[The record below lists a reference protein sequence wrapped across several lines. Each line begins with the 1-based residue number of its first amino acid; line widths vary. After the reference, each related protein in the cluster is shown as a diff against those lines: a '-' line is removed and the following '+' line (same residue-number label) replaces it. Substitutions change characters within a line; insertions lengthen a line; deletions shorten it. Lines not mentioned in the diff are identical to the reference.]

1 MIEPGFEARMLLIF
15 FQPDQSQLAPVST
28 SGELEKNVH
37 LRYKDVHRNSLRG
50 NIPSPD
56 TLVALVLANF
66 GVFVVNF
73 EKNVRFGRFNEG
85 HFSNS
90 FRPICA
96 EKCAVT
102 GYISFQPHH
111 YAHQAPMQLGCAI
124 WLGTRG
130 L

>member
-1 MIEPGFEARMLLIF
+1 MIEPGFEARMLFIF

-37 LRYKDVHRNSLRG
+37 FRYKNVHRNSLRG

-85 HFSNS
+85 HFSNG

-96 EKCAVT
+96 EKCAMT
-102 GYISFQPHH
+102 GYISFKPHH
-111 YAHQAPMQLGCAI
+111 YAHQAPMKLGCAI